1 MVAAAAGA
9 VTASAVVAGGDG
21 RGKSVLPLRRPI
33 SELAE
38 VSSVVCSVAVDVHF
52 SSLIWRC
59 AII

>member
-38 VSSVVCSVAVDVHF
+38 VSSVVRHAMVLVRERTAF
-52 SSLIWRC
+52 
-59 AII
+59 